1 MNRPWVIWM
10 ILVVC
15 GLLIVGA
22 MGWLTHRTL
31 GMEEERIVA
40 QAEAKVEERVRLA
53 LSRMDTAASAMLV
66 IENQRPPEH
75 FQSFFE
81 PKDLFTN
88 TLQSVNE
95 GLVMQPSPLL
105 ADPPEFVQLH
115 FELWANKA
123 LTSPQVPT
131 GNRRDLAEASGIAQ
145 QELEEAASRL
155 DALRVLLAAPG
166 DPNIA
171 NAESND
177 NMSMMIAACLPNA
190 LTWNTL
196 PMEEVQER
204 SAWMSDQL
212 QQSVAS
218 NYINPAGQATYQE
231 DLSLVDRGRRMQVY
245 EEAQSKATKVATKKP
260 GPSRSKMLEQA
271 QQEDARRR
279 EMAEGSPVAEQVAIN
294 GAVPAGASVPAAQGG
309 RQAEMP
315 DPAPAV
321 LSGIVDLEVTP
332 FRPVWL
338 DGELFAVR
346 RVRSM
351 AGVRYQGF
359 WIEAEALK
367 ASLLDGVSD
376 LLPDARLTPVN
387 ALVGA
392 TIAGSFAAIVAKP
405 ETDPRALVIL
415 PWRLEDGVRLDVALA
430 EMTPLQVSLG
440 IGWVAVLLAMIAAA
454 VLVRSVLKMAERRAA
469 FVSSVTHELR
479 TPLTTFQLYS
489 DMLAE
494 GMVKDA
500 EKRQGYLDTMR
511 LEAGRLNHLIENVL
525 AYSRIER
532 GSARARREKLS
543 LASLIDRFH
552 GRLADRV
559 ECEDARIEVIG
570 VEECGD
576 VTLDTDVTAVEQI
589 VFNLVDNACKYGLPD
604 DGERLVSLR
613 ASNGGGTAK
622 IEVCDS
628 GCGIVR
634 ADRKKLFRPFH
645 KSAHDAAN
653 SKPGVGLGLALCRRL
668 ARALGGD
675 LTVDCDRDRGACFVL
690 ELPVGR

>member
-1 MNRPWVIWM
+1 
-10 ILVVC
+10 
-15 GLLIVGA
+15 
-22 MGWLTHRTL
+22 
-31 GMEEERIVA
+31 
-40 QAEAKVEERVRLA
+40 
-53 LSRMDTAASAMLV
+53 
-66 IENQRPPEH
+66 
-75 FQSFFE
+75 
-81 PKDLFTN
+81 
-88 TLQSVNE
+88 
-95 GLVMQPSPLL
+95 
-105 ADPPEFVQLH
+105 
-115 FELWANKA
+115 
-123 LTSPQVPT
+123 
-131 GNRRDLAEASGIAQ
+131 
-145 QELEEAASRL
+145 
-155 DALRVLLAAPG
+155 
-166 DPNIA
+166 
-171 NAESND
+171 
-177 NMSMMIAACLPNA
+177 LPNA
-190 LTWNTL
+190 LTWNTFPL
-196 PMEEVQER
+196 EEVQER

-218 NYINPAGQATYQE
+218 NYINPAGQATYQQ

-260 GPSRSKMLEQA
+260 GPSRSKVLEQA
-271 QQEDARRR
+271 QQEVAQQRV
-279 EMAEGSPVAEQVAIN
+279 MAEESPEAEPVADVRAEN
-294 GAVPAGASVPAAQGG
+294 GAAPAGATVPAAQGG
-309 RQAEMP
+309 QQAE
-315 DPAPAV
+315 DSNPAPAP
-321 LSGIVDLEVTP
+321 LSGMVDLEVTP

-346 RVRSM
+346 RVKSLK
-351 AGVRYQGF
+351 GVRYQGF

-367 ASLLDGVSD
+367 QSLLDGVSD
-376 LLPDARLTPVN
+376 LLPDARLTAVN

-392 TIAGSFAAIVAKP
+392 TIEGSFAASVATP

-430 EMTPLQVSLG
+430 GITPLQASLG
-440 IGWVAVLLAMIAAA
+440 IGWVAVLLAMVAAA
-454 VLVRSVLKMAERRAA
+454 VLVRSVLKMSERRAA

-500 EKRQGYLDTMR
+500 DKRQGYLDTMR

-532 GSARARREKLS
+532 GSARTQREKLS
-543 LASLIDRFH
+543 LAALIDRFH

-559 ECEDARIEVIG
+559 EREDARIEVIG

-604 DGERLVSLR
+604 NGDRIVSLR
-613 ASNGGGTAK
+613 ASNGSGTAK

-628 GCGIVR
+628 GGGIVR
-634 ADRKKLFRPFH
+634 GDRKKLFRPFH
-645 KSAHDAAN
+645 TSAHDAAN

-675 LTVDCDRDRGACFVL
+675 LTVDCDRDRGACFIL
-690 ELPVGR
+690 ELPVGKRE